1 MQQEMLSNIYCL
13 VVDIPFDIV
22 LYMHIAMARP
32 EDQFQ
37 TRTNISEE
45 NGPGGPVLL
54 EYWPPGPIFSPDQNF
69 RDITIRDKQCCRG
82 S

>member
-22 LYMHIAMARP
+22 LHNYAY
-32 EDQFQ
+32 QFQ

-45 NGPGGPVLL
+45 NDQGGPVLL
-54 EYWPPGPIFSPDQNF
+54 EYWSPGPIFSPDQNF